1 MEIPNVVVAA
11 QSATTSSPPN
21 EVDEIVPALEV
32 KGDRFA
38 VEGTGSRS
46 PKRASRSPTRRAKK
60 PKNPLSAKSV
70 SPKKSRP
77 LDNPEQCSSQPAAVD
92 ASTFV
97 VLQSRISSAKDH
109 GRRSE
114 EEEDPLR
121 LHQQDV
127 TRSFLKRISSR
138 KLVDL
143 ETGSIQSQPS
153 KEQVAGDDEVGAAE
167 SVTAKAALTTTN
179 IEDEVELNVIPV
191 KDEYN
196 GDADSTL
203 DPVRP
208 SDSESTVEKHQLA
221 EVSVRS
227 PAATTDVA
235 TTPSTERVGM
245 TPGLTSTCSADED
258 FTSSPATVASYAEA
272 LQSSY
277 VEASNL
283 GQERRMPISED
294 AQPELEISTIVA
306 DTNQAQSPRTFA
318 PEHYQ
323 RAARKIQAQYRC
335 FARRRIILDQ
345 LRFIM
350 AKQRREARRQS
361 RVKTKRTKEVVV
373 DTFASV
379 PTGEYESHITDVN
392 RFGGGLSEDIHQ
404 VAVEMSS
411 AAPLIQL
418 GEDVKCAAQKD
429 SGDYVFDLFD
439 GSNQANGEVTQEVY
453 TGNIAE
459 TADEVSV
466 ILPHNAIGESATS
479 SENLVDQQ
487 DLYAASE
494 KDVDTVNIA
503 NATISR
509 EPLQR
514 EEGVFDER
522 PLRPNSLGLGVET
535 QHPAGVGLISSNLL
549 AELAFDDVE
558 GEQPAVH
565 EDPLRGLQPHW
576 ERYMDSATNK
586 SFYFNPATNETQWTN
601 PEDHS
606 VINSIGTPTTS
617 HVTVTAKVNSA
628 SKTAQVWQEFLDET
642 SGQLYY
648 YNTQTGECSWEAPA
662 ANSDAAEV
670 VASPQSGATAETAAS
685 PWIMYID
692 PASQAPYYVNVETLV
707 TTWEQPDE
715 FALAAPESTAV
726 VTADADSVIEDAYVI
741 AVDD

>member
-1 MEIPNVVVAA
+1 METPNVVVAA
-11 QSATTSSPPN
+11 RSGTISSPPN
-21 EVDEIVPALEV
+21 EVDEILPALEV
-32 KGDRFA
+32 KDDRFA
-38 VEGTGSRS
+38 VEGSRSANKASRS
-46 PKRASRSPTRRAKK
+46 PKRRAKK
-60 PKNPLSAKSV
+60 PKGPLSVKSV
-70 SPKKSRP
+70 SLKKSRAVV
-77 LDNPEQCSSQPAAVD
+77 NREQCSSSQPAAVD
-92 ASTFV
+92 ASAFA
-97 VLQSRISSAKDH
+97 VLKSRTPSPEDD
-109 GRRSE
+109 GRRGE

-121 LHQQDV
+121 LHHQEV
-127 TRSFLKRISSR
+127 ARSFLKRISSR
-138 KLVDL
+138 KVVDL

-153 KEQVAGDDEVGAAE
+153 KEQVGGDNEVGAAE
-167 SVTAKAALTTTN
+167 SVAAKTVLTATN
-179 IEDEVELNVIPV
+179 IEDQVELNVIPV

-196 GDADSTL
+196 GGTL

-208 SDSESTVEKHQLA
+208 SDSESTVEKHPLA
-221 EVSVRS
+221 EGSVRS
-227 PAATTDVA
+227 PATTADVA
-235 TTPSTERVGM
+235 TTPSTERVDM
-245 TPGLTSTCSADED
+245 TPVFTSSVDED
-258 FTSSPATVASYAEA
+258 FTSSSATAASYAEA
-272 LQSSY
+272 LQSSV

-283 GQERRMPISED
+283 GKERRMPISED

-418 GEDVKCAAQKD
+418 GEDVKFAAQKD
-429 SGDYVFDLFD
+429 SGDYVLDLFD

-535 QHPAGVGLISSNLL
+535 QQPAGVGLISSTLL

-628 SKTAQVWQEFLDET
+628 SKTAQVRQEFLDET